1 MNQQTIER
9 FMRENEWA
17 RRTRNKNKMLAMLA
31 EGRTMNADLITSI
44 LNADRYVRMTKKDHP
59 ELDADSKEERMRV
72 EQNYEVNVL
81 GMESGFYQSQKKLKT
96 LF

>member
-1 MNQQTIER
+1 
-9 FMRENEWA
+9 MRENEWA

-59 ELDADSKEERMRV
+59 ELDADSKEERTRV
-72 EQNYEVNVL
+72 EQNYEQSL
-81 GMESGFYQSQKKLKT
+81 GYEENYHQKVKQAQL
-96 LF
+96 L

>member
-59 ELDADSKEERMRV
+59 ELDADSKEERTRV
-72 EQNYEVNVL
+72 EQNYEQSL
-81 GMESGFYQSQKKLKT
+81 GYVYGFDEDIKKLKT